1 ARHHLST
8 SDRLMKKSTQLILAL
23 ATASLAAAIYAL
35 YATSRF
41 SVEQAR
47 YTVLRQEGPFEI
59 RDYPDLMIARTSL
72 DASGNDSSG
81 NDSAFRRLF
90 RFINRGNVRRNKIS
104 MTAPVF
110 VDGHSEMSFILPE
123 DIASTPPDATVD
135 GVTLQKRAAARVAVY
150 RFGSSLTREN
160 EDQASECLYEW
171 TRKQGIT
178 TSGKPTIAVYDS
190 PMIPAP
196 LRRNEAMLK
205 IEG

>member
-1 ARHHLST
+1 
-8 SDRLMKKSTQLILAL
+8 MKKSTQLILAA
-23 ATASLAAAIYAL
+23 ATALLGGTIYAL

-41 SVEQAR
+41 SVEQVR
-47 YTVLRQEGPFEI
+47 YTVLRREGPFEI

-72 DASGNDSSG
+72 GSGD

-90 RFINRGNVRRNKIS
+90 HFINRGNVRRDKIP

-123 DIASTPPDATVD
+123 DEAAAPPDATVD
-135 GVTLQKRAAARVAVY
+135 NVTLQKRPAARVAVY

-160 EDQASECLYEW
+160 EEQAIERLYEW
-171 TRKQGIT
+171 TRRQGIK
-178 TSGKPTIAVYDS
+178 TSGEPTIAVYDS

-196 LRRNEAMLK
+196 LRRNEAMLQ
-205 IEG
+205 IQD